1 MALSFFVKYIAK
13 DIKIAIY
20 EICVL
25 KYLLENFLG
34 DRGFE
39 KLKLASIIL
48 IICIKVLSLIFKF
61 SLEGD

>member
-13 DIKIAIY
+13 DIEIAIY

-34 DRGFE
+34 DREFE
-39 KLKLASIIL
+39 KLKLKSWYNFDYL
-48 IICIKVLSLIFKF
+48 YESFEF
-61 SLEGD
+61 NF

>member
-13 DIKIAIY
+13 DIEIAIY

-34 DRGFE
+34 DREFE
-39 KLKLASIIL
+39 KLKLESWYNFDYL
-48 IICIKVLSLIFKF
+48 YESFEF
-61 SLEGD
+61 NF

>member
-13 DIKIAIY
+13 DIEIAIY

-25 KYLLENFLG
+25 KYLLENFLD

-39 KLKLASIIL
+39 KLKLESWYNFDYL
-48 IICIKVLSLIFKF
+48 YESFEF
-61 SLEGD
+61 NF

>member
-13 DIKIAIY
+13 DIEIAIY

-34 DRGFE
+34 DRKFE
-39 KLKLASIIL
+39 KLKLESWYNFDYL
-48 IICIKVLSLIFKF
+48 YESFEF
-61 SLEGD
+61 NF

>member
-13 DIKIAIY
+13 DIEIAIY

-34 DRGFE
+34 DREFE
-39 KLKLASIIL
+39 KLKLESWYNFDYL
-48 IICIKVLSLIFKF
+48 
-61 SLEGD
+61 